1 LAASPSPRF
10 EFLGAVTK
18 LCIAFFSWRPRG
30 SNNVFGVEMGVTG
43 QQLLLLPGK
52 ALRNSPPTAV
62 VLFSD
67 SFSRGSE
74 NFSGTPAHQGI
85 PSPDW

>member
-1 LAASPSPRF
+1 
-10 EFLGAVTK
+10 
-18 LCIAFFSWRPRG
+18 
-30 SNNVFGVEMGVTG
+30 MGVTG

-52 ALRNSPPTAV
+52 APRNTPPTAF

>member
-1 LAASPSPRF
+1 LIRVFVVDCLHLAFIKMYLFIRVLLVFKSARIVVSF
-10 EFLGAVTK
+10 ITK
-18 LCIAFFSWRPRG
+18 CAGF
-30 SNNVFGVEMGVTG
+30 
-43 QQLLLLPGK
+43 
-52 ALRNSPPTAV
+52 